1 MTALRITALFLDI
14 GNVLLTNG
22 WDHAAR
28 RRAAETFGLDAA
40 QMEERHQ
47 FMVDIYEEGRATLDE
62 YLACVVFH
70 RDRAFTPEAFKT
82 FIFAQSQPRADM
94 IGLMRRLK
102 QRHGLRMTVV
112 NNEGREINA
121 YRIQTFGFVEFVD
134 TFVSSCFVHMR
145 KPDPGIYQLALDVTQ
160 VSPGEVGYIDDRALL
175 IDAGRRMGLRA
186 IHHTGYESTRSA
198 LAEWGLA
205 DEA

>member
-1 MTALRITALFLDI
+1 MSVSRIAALFLDI

-22 WDHAAR
+22 WDHTAR

-47 FMVDIYEEGRATLDE
+47 FIVDLYEEGRATLDE
-62 YLACVVFH
+62 YLACVVFYQE
-70 RDRAFTPEAFKT
+70 RAFTPEAFKA
-82 FIFAQSQPRADM
+82 FIFAQSQPHADM
-94 IGLMRRLK
+94 IGLVRRVK
-102 QRHGLRMTVV
+102 QRHGLRITVV

-145 KPDPGIYQLALDVTQ
+145 KPDPEMYRLALDVTQ
-160 VSPGEVGYIDDRALL
+160 VSPGEVAYIDDRPLL

-186 IHHTGYESTRSA
+186 VHHTGYDSTRST
-198 LAEWGLA
+198 LAEWGLSDDA
-205 DEA
+205 